1 MIVGFGPSGIFAA
14 LLLARRGYK
23 PIVLERG
30 FDVDQRSKNVEHFYQ
45 TGEYNAGAT
54 ILFGEGAG
62 YAGGI
67 MSSAVDGMK
76 TAEKIISRYKPN

>member
-1 MIVGFGPSGIFAA
+1 MIAPIMTYQEIPSGDKLNPSTRGCWFWTFGIFAA

-45 TGEYNAGAT
+45 TGEYS
-54 ILFGEGAG
+54 EGDHL
-62 YAGGI
+62 I
-67 MSSAVDGMK
+67 W
-76 TAEKIISRYKPN
+76 